1 MVRLDDRAID
11 DLMSAVGRETELA
24 DDDLT
29 LQDERFLLWLAS
41 DLQTGLD
48 HDQRSQDER
57 DAAEFA
63 RRALTRL
70 EVGLA
75 EKRLPRRQLRER
87 AASIRATLAHSVPAA
102 SRERCATILDL
113 AVAAG
118 SGRELWDEPCDR
130 WLELPDDV
138 PSGRYVALRVAGDSM
153 APVLGPCEVILIELD
168 ASPRVDDLVVAR
180 LPDQSHVVKRVASMK
195 GSTMELASFNPEYES
210 IFVARDPSPVVGTV
224 IARFTR
230 E

>member
-153 APVLGPCEVILIELD
+153 APVLG
-168 ASPRVDDLVVAR
+168 
-180 LPDQSHVVKRVASMK
+180 
-195 GSTMELASFNPEYES
+195 
-210 IFVARDPSPVVGTV
+210 
-224 IARFTR
+224 
-230 E
+230 

>member
-1 MVRLDDRAID
+1 MARFDDRSLD
-11 DLMSAVGRETELA
+11 ELMSAVGKEAELM
-24 DDDLT
+24 DRDLAY
-29 LQDERFLLWLAS
+29 QDEHFLFWLAS
-41 DLQTGLD
+41 DLRAGLD
-48 HDQRSQDER
+48 SQQRASDER
-57 DAAEFA
+57 GATEFA
-63 RRALTRL
+63 QRAITRMR
-70 EVGLA
+70 VRLA
-75 EKRLPRRQLRER
+75 EKRLPRRQLKER

-102 SRERCATILDL
+102 SRERCATMLDL

-118 SGRELWDEPCDR
+118 GGRELWDEPCDR
-130 WLELPDDV
+130 WLELPDEI

-153 APVLGPCEVILIELD
+153 APVLGPREVILIELD
-168 ASPRVDDLVVAR
+168 ASPRIDDLVVAR

-195 GSTMELASFNPEYES
+195 GSTIELASFNPEYES

>member
-1 MVRLDDRAID
+1 MARFDDGSLDI
-11 DLMSAVGRETELA
+11 LMSALGRETESA
-24 DDDLT
+24 DENLSY
-29 LQDERFLLWLAS
+29 QDERFLYWLAN
-41 DLQTGLD
+41 DLRMGLD
-48 HDQRSQDER
+48 HDQRSR
-57 DAAEFA
+57 DGREAIEFA
-63 RRALTRL
+63 RRTINRL
-70 EVGLA
+70 QVSLA

-87 AASIRATLAHSVPAA
+87 AASIRATLAHAVPAA

-118 SGRELWDEPCDR
+118 AGRELWDEPCDR

-138 PSGRYVALRVAGDSM
+138 PSARYVALRVAGDSM
-153 APVLGPCEVILIELD
+153 APVLDEREVILIQLD
-168 ASPRVDDLVVAR
+168 AAPRVDDLVVAR
-180 LPDQSHVVKRVASMK
+180 LPDQGHVVKRVASMK

-210 IFVARDPSPVVGTV
+210 IFVAREPSPVVGTV

>member
-1 MVRLDDRAID
+1 MVSFDDRAIN
-11 DLMSAVGRETELA
+11 DLMSAVGREAELT
-24 DDDLT
+24 DDDLA
-29 LQDERFLLWLAS
+29 LQDERFLYWLAN
-41 DLQTGLD
+41 DLRAGLD
-48 HDQRSQDER
+48 QDQRSKDER
-57 DAAEFA
+57 DAGEFA

-70 EVGLA
+70 KVRVA
-75 EKRLPRRQLRER
+75 EKRLPRRKLKER
-87 AASIRATLAHSVPAA
+87 AASIRATLAHSIPAA

-118 SGRELWDEPCDR
+118 GGRELWDEPCDR
-130 WLELPDDV
+130 WLELPEDV

-153 APVLGPCEVILIELD
+153 APLLGSREVILIELD
-168 ASPRVDDLVVAR
+168 ATPRVDDLIVAR
-180 LPDQSHVVKRVASMK
+180 LPDQSHVVKRIASMK
-195 GSTMELASFNPEYES
+195 GSIMELASFNPEYES

>member
-1 MVRLDDRAID
+1 MVSFDDRAIN
-11 DLMSAVGRETELA
+11 DLMSAVGREAELT
-24 DDDLT
+24 DDDLA
-29 LQDERFLLWLAS
+29 LQDERFLYWLAN
-41 DLQTGLD
+41 DLRAGLD
-48 HDQRSQDER
+48 HDQRSKDEL

-63 RRALTRL
+63 RRALSRL
-70 EVGLA
+70 KVRLA
-75 EKRLPRRQLRER
+75 EKRLPRRKLKER
-87 AASIRATLAHSVPAA
+87 AASIRATLAHSIPAA

-118 SGRELWDEPCDR
+118 GGRELWDEPCDR
-130 WLELPDDV
+130 WLELPEDV

-153 APVLGPCEVILIELD
+153 APVLGSREVILIELD
-168 ASPRVDDLVVAR
+168 ATPRVDDLIVAR
-180 LPDQSHVVKRVASMK
+180 LPDQSHVVKRIASMK